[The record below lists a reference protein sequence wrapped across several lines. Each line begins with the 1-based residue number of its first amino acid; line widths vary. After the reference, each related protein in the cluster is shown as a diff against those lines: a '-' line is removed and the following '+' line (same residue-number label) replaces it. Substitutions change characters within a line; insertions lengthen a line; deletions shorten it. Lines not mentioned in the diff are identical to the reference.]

1 MLKIALDAMGG
12 DKAPNQIVRGAVMA
26 AERSAGRFSIVLTGP
41 EALIKS
47 ELAALGYSGNLIE
60 VVDAPELVAMD
71 ESPAS
76 VVKNRPESSLV
87 KAVTLQ
93 KMGLVQASVSAG
105 NSGAMMAA
113 SMMILGRIAGVNRPA
128 IACLIPT
135 MEGKTVVLDCGAN
148 VDEKP
153 QYLVDWATC
162 GCVYAETV
170 LERKKPRVALLN
182 IGEESKKGPELE
194 RTVHQMLKET
204 MHNFVGNVEPGE
216 FMRGGT
222 DVLVTG
228 GFSGN
233 LLLKFVEAFY
243 YLHSHY
249 FGLIDTV
256 KGREFDAEWNY
267 DNHGGALLIGL
278 HGTGV
283 IAHGRAEAKAI
294 CAAIEAAWSFA
305 HHEVSR
311 KIEERLAP
319 SQGDAS

>member
-1 MLKIALDAMGG
+1 MVKIALDAMGG
-12 DKAPNQIVRGAVMA
+12 DKAPRETVRGAVLA
-26 AERSAGRFSIVLTGP
+26 VERSQGRFSLVLTGP
-41 EALIKS
+41 Q
-47 ELAALGYSGNLIE
+47 ELLRAELDLTGYRGDLIE
-60 VVDAPELVAMD
+60 IVDAPQLVEMD

-76 VVKNRPESSLV
+76 VVKNRPESGLV
-87 KAVTLQ
+87 KAVALQ
-93 KMGLVQASVSAG
+93 KEGVVQASISAG

-113 SMMILGRIAGVNRPA
+113 SMMVLGRISGVARPA
-128 IACLIPT
+128 IGCLIPT

-153 QYLVDWATC
+153 QYLLDWATC
-162 GCVYAETV
+162 GAVYAEAV
-170 LERKKPRVALLN
+170 LGRNEPRVGLLN
-182 IGEESKKGPELE
+182 IGEEAKKGPEME
-194 RTVHQMLKET
+194 RAAHQLLT
-204 MHNFVGNVEPGE
+204 DAPLNFIGNVEPGE

-243 YLHSHY
+243 HLHSKT
-249 FGLIDTV
+249 FGLIDTPE
-256 KGREFDAEWNY
+256 GQAFDREWNY

-305 HHEVSR
+305 YHDVSR
-311 KIEERLAP
+311 KIEDRLA
-319 SQGDAS
+319 STQGESE